1 MLTSLFD
8 ISDDADQERKRDCV
22 QKRREYYVRLH
33 VSKMR
38 ICILCNIDYFKI
50 RRI

>member
-8 ISDDADQERKRDCV
+8 VSDDADQERKRDCV

-33 VSKMR
+33 VPKMR
-38 ICILCNIDYFKI
+38 ICILCKIDYFEI
-50 RRI
+50 RGI